1 MPFPPAVNR
10 FPPTEDT
17 LPRPV
22 LLMKKAE
29 SGRVLLKPDGL
40 KKNPERRVMIHEMAN
55 IFLRLEFS
63 KNFFIVP

>member
-1 MPFPPAVNR
+1 
-10 FPPTEDT
+10 
-17 LPRPV
+17 
-22 LLMKKAE
+22 MKKAE